1 MVESGEGTAATAE
14 DPQAR
19 FGRLEAQIAK
29 ARRQLA
35 SLRHDGERHFIDQ
48 EAVHPEVPGLL
59 EEVVRRGGELEHL
72 RAAASGSHAV
82 NPALTPAAGTPAAD
96 EEHRRLDDLEARI
109 TRLNQLCGDDPHSHE
124 RHFIDS

>member
-72 RAAASGSHAV
+72 RAMASGSHAV
-82 NPALTPAAGTPAAD
+82 NPAVGKPQTTD
-96 EEHRRLDDLEARI
+96 DDHRRLDDLEARI
-109 TRLNQLCGDDPHSHE
+109 TRLNELSGDDPHKHE
-124 RHFIDS
+124 RHFIDG